1 MAKGNEGKNIETES
15 TKETYALQKEIDK
28 LKEKVAEQDEIIDDL
43 VAERDDLSDEIY
55 DVRLILADAWNI
67 ARNTKHEKIWE
78 VLRREREIK
87 ETQGQKK
94 QYSEVAKSFETILTT
109 NPSENGKTPNAS
121 VNLNATDS
129 GFVNTK
135 SLTQLIDER
144 VKHAVDVEL
153 KNRIKTDTRLNQV
166 EQSSSKQFIQAN
178 FNQTSRIDSEKSI
191 TKITDSRELNVI
203 VHGIKEEKTSSQC
216 NAAVKE
222 LFNTLEVV
230 DHPTIQVD
238 RLGKKVPD
246 KIRPIRIRLGS
257 HKSKQEFMSSLWKLK
272 NGPDRLQKIS
282 VTDDFTQ
289 EERRNIRRWVE
300 VARERT
306 KSENGYEWKVRGSP
320 RSGLQLVKMKIWSEQ
335 SKKLQHVASK
345 KQKYQGRENTS
356 RIKERTK
363 QKNNAI

>member
-1 MAKGNEGKNIETES
+1 M
-15 TKETYALQKEIDK
+15 
-28 LKEKVAEQDEIIDDL
+28 
-43 VAERDDLSDEIY
+43 
-55 DVRLILADAWNI
+55 
-67 ARNTKHEKIWE
+67 
-78 VLRREREIK
+78 
-87 ETQGQKK
+87 
-94 QYSEVAKSFETILTT
+94 
-109 NPSENGKTPNAS
+109 
-121 VNLNATDS
+121 
-129 GFVNTK
+129 
-135 SLTQLIDER
+135 
-144 VKHAVDVEL
+144 
-153 KNRIKTDTRLNQV
+153 
-166 EQSSSKQFIQAN
+166 
-178 FNQTSRIDSEKSI
+178 
-191 TKITDSRELNVI
+191 
-203 VHGIKEEKTSSQC
+203 HGIKEEKTSSQC
-216 NAAVKE
+216 NTAVKE

-335 SKKLQHVASK
+335 KTTACRIEEAKVSRTG
-345 KQKYQGRENTS
+345 KYE
-356 RIKERTK
+356 
-363 QKNNAI
+363 